1 MTNVLART
9 TVYDV
14 LNGERDYQDSLSG
27 TSETDG
33 HHTYAE
39 FLLYMDDYVQQ
50 AKRVA
55 STTWGPAAKL
65 KTLDMIRKVTALGVA
80 CMEQNG
86 AVARGGDAVI
96 TDQPN

>member
-1 MTNVLART
+1 MSAGNVLTREE
-9 TVYDV
+9 VYAIVDS
-14 LNGERDYQDSLSG
+14 ERAYQDSLAS

-33 HHTYAE
+33 FHTYAE
-39 FLLYMDDYVQQ
+39 FLLYIDDYVQQ

-55 STTWGPAAKL
+55 STTWGPDAKT

-86 AVARGGDAVI
+86 AAPRE
-96 TDQPN
+96 PR

>member
-1 MTNVLART
+1 MQVTRQE
-9 TVYDV
+9 VYAVID
-14 LNGERDYQDSLSG
+14 GERDYQDSLAP
-27 TSETDG
+27 TSENG
-33 HHTYAE
+33 EGRHTYAE

-55 STTWGPAAKL
+55 STTWGPDAKI

-86 AVARGGDAVI
+86 VVPRAPR
-96 TDQPN
+96 